1 MEEDDKSNAKI
12 VISDDKEKGR
22 IAILKF
28 GHTFGHAREAYNIYK
43 VLSHVAG
50 VTLGMVIAAKI
61 SFFEGHIQENQLDD
75 MINLIQ
81 SLGLKIDYSKYSYD
95 DLKDYILNDKKV
107 SKGKLN
113 LILIN
118 NKGKA
123 FKTNQYKI
131 NNLRK
136 AFT

>member
-1 MEEDDKSNAKI
+1 
-12 VISDDKEKGR
+12 
-22 IAILKF
+22 
-28 GHTFGHAREAYNIYK
+28 
-43 VLSHVAG
+43 
-50 VTLGMVIAAKI
+50 
-61 SFFEGHIQENQLDD
+61 
-75 MINLIQ
+75 
-81 SLGLKIDYSKYSYD
+81 LGLKIDYSKYSYD